1 MDLSDPMVKF
11 ADIIRRGRQAADSSY
26 VRELLDEA
34 LHWKATGY
42 DEQQARRR
50 DHYEG
55 RSATWVRQR
64 LMQLFPESG
73 AGIPVLPFGWI
84 KMAASIQAS
93 VYDWPAVRELL
104 GDDEQPLPP
113 EDERVKLFASV
124 LRDAA
129 VDRVM
134 PEAERRAQAARTMVV
149 AVRWRERHD
158 AIAGVV
164 VGQCA
169 LDLYWPSDVWI
180 VPHESAP
187 SDPSMAVALLARS
200 AHGGHEVW
208 RREAQVDEATGRV
221 QSFGPWVVGFFDD
234 DGKESRPEVEYPG
247 KILPFC
253 LLRLE
258 DSGSSPWVTTGDDDI
273 HLAEA
278 QAVDQSDALYLGLM
292 QAHSDRVYRG
302 NRVDRVEGGPDRTIK
317 IDVGEELTTL
327 DYNPKLMERSDALQ
341 SRLRLWALSK
351 RISQDSVS
359 VEPAAPLSG
368 VSREIANE
376 PQNKMRRESEAAL
389 KDFEERQLLPVLV
402 DVHDTFNVPGRQ
414 IGVYKFRMT
423 PAKRPA
429 YEDPEARQR
438 RALEARDA
446 GQISAA
452 RAAVESGWY
461 GDLADAIAAGLS
473 DEIEPRGRSFLDAI
487 APGGSNAR
495 MAPDDNGDDD
505 ADGV

>member
-1 MDLSDPMVKF
+1 MDLKDPMVQF
-11 ADIIRRGRQAADSSY
+11 AEIIRRGRQAADSSY

-34 LHWKATGY
+34 LEWKASGY
-42 DEQQARRR
+42 DTQQARRR

-104 GDDEQPLPP
+104 GDDDQPLPP
-113 EDERVKLFASV
+113 EDERVLRFASV

-134 PEAERRAQAARTMVV
+134 PEAERRVACARTIVV

-158 AIAGVV
+158 AIAGAI
-164 VGQCA
+164 VGRCS

-208 RREAQVDEATGRV
+208 RREADVDPATGRV
-221 QSFGPWVVGFFDD
+221 RAFGPWIVGFFDD
-234 DGKESRPEVEYPG
+234 EGKESRPEVEYKG
-247 KILPFC
+247 RILPFC
-253 LLRLE
+253 LLRIE
-258 DSGSSPWVTTGDDDI
+258 DSGASPWVATGDDDI

-278 QAVDQSDALYLGLM
+278 QAVDQSDALYLGLK

-302 NRVDRVEGGPDRTIK
+302 NHLDRVEGGPDRVIK
-317 IDVGEELTTL
+317 IDPNENLDTL
-327 DYNPKLMERSDALQ
+327 DYNPKIIERSEALQ
-341 SRLRLWALSK
+341 SRLRMWALSR
-351 RISQDSVS
+351 RISQDAVS
-359 VEPAAPLSG
+359 VEPSAPLSG
-368 VSREIANE
+368 VSRQIANE
-376 PQNKMRRESEAAL
+376 PQDKMRRESEAAL
-389 KDFEERQLLPVLV
+389 KDFEEQQLLPVLV
-402 DVHDTFNVPGRQ
+402 DVHDTFTTGKE
-414 IGVYKFRMT
+414 IGVYRFRMT
-423 PAKRPA
+423 PAQRPA

-452 RAAVESGWY
+452 RAAVECGWY
-461 GDLADAIAAGLS
+461 GDLASAVAAGLS
-473 DEIEPRGRSFLDAI
+473 DEIEPRGNSFLDAI

-495 MAPDDNGDDD
+495 TISDDNGDDD